1 MEITEKQLDELA
13 VVLRQLN
20 DEQLFNLLAKAQIAI
35 GWNRKKGSRTL
46 PYDTGGEPGSEGW
59 YRQADTLELVPL
71 WGDVDAP
78 AVAEVENDRKHN
90 RWVTEAVMDDGE
102 LAEVGVATLVD
113 ALAIAEEVAVADGW
127 IIRNSAF
134 DEDDGE
140 DAEGEE

>member
-1 MEITEKQLDELA
+1 MEITDERLDELA

-20 DEQLFNLLAKAQIAI
+20 DEQLSDLLVKAQIAI

-59 YRQADTLELVPL
+59 YRQADTLELIPL

-78 AVAEVENDRKHN
+78 AVAEVENDRKNN
-90 RWVTEAVMDDGE
+90 RWVTEAIMEDGE

-113 ALAIAEEVAVADGW
+113 ALSIAEEVAVADGW

-134 DEDDGE
+134 TEDE
-140 DAEGEE
+140 EGEE

>member
-20 DEQLFNLLAKAQIAI
+20 DEQLFDLLAKAQIAI
-35 GWNRKKGSRTL
+35 GWTRKKGSRTL

-78 AVAEVENDRKHN
+78 AVAEVENDRKHD

-113 ALAIAEEVAVADGW
+113 ALSIAEEVAVADGW

-134 DEDDGE
+134 DAD